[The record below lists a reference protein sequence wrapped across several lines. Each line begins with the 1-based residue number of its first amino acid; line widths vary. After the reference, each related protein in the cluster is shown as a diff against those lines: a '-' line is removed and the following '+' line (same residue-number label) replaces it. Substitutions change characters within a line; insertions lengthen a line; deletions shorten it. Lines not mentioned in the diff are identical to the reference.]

1 MRWMQK
7 QLLFIVCVAALSSG
21 GCASTRDFISL
32 ELPEIKLSGA
42 AAEKIAVIRVVQDGR
57 VFEEKPRDPSIPSL
71 KGGLRNNPEELR
83 KRAIARKRDAD
94 GKVRGDVLLLE
105 GQTVETVVRE
115 LVGNALAGSGYRV
128 METSISPDAITVDVT
143 INKFWSWVLRGSWAY
158 QFGAEIETTLT
169 IKSGSKQYQFKTGA
183 DATKGRQQMVT
194 EAAWKNVYGA
204 AIEKYLENT
213 RAALADKL

>member
-1 MRWMQK
+1 MQK
-7 QLLFIVCVAALSSG
+7 LVLFMVCVAALASG

-32 ELPEIKLSGA
+32 ELPEAKLSGA
-42 AAEKIAVIRVVQDGR
+42 AAGKVAVIRVVQDGR

-105 GQTVETVVRE
+105 DQTVETVVRD
-115 LVGNALAGSGYRV
+115 LVGNALAGSGYSV
-128 METSISPDAITVDVT
+128 METSSSPDAIIVDVT
-143 INKFWSWVLRGSWAY
+143 INKFWSWVLHGSWAY
-158 QFGAEIETTLT
+158 QFGAEIETTLA
-169 IKSGSKQYQFKTGA
+169 IESGSKQYQFKTGA
-183 DATKGRQQMVT
+183 DAAKGRYQVVT

-213 RAALADKL
+213 KAALADTL